1 MLKKEQIDEIR
12 MMYREAKNKKKQIGI
27 LAQLYACTN
36 DEIRAVLDLQAPGPR
51 KEAENKPEKI
61 EISPARCQPGKT
73 MDVWE
78 EEKQESGAVENALQQ
93 VLDEFDRNEQR
104 MKGIMQKMIP
114 LAAEYKEIE
123 LRQQG
128 LVNFI
133 ENFCRIETKK
143 AT

>member
-1 MLKKEQIDEIR
+1 MLNKEQINEIR
-12 MMYREAKNKKKQIGI
+12 MMYKEAKNKKRQIGI

-36 DEIRAVLDLQAPGPR
+36 EEIRAALDMQAPGPK
-51 KEAENKPEKI
+51 KETEKT
-61 EISPARCQPGKT
+61 EISPTRCQPGKEV
-73 MDVWE
+73 DVWE
-78 EEKQESGAVENALQQ
+78 EKQENGAIENALQQ

>member
-1 MLKKEQIDEIR
+1 MLNKEQINEIR
-12 MMYREAKNKKKQIGI
+12 MMYKEAKNKKRQIGI
-27 LAQLYACTN
+27 LAQLYACSCE
-36 DEIRAVLDLQAPGPR
+36 EIREAIDSQVTDK
-51 KEAENKPEKI
+51 KEEEKKAKTAI
-61 EISPARCQPGKT
+61 HPTRCQPGKT
-73 MDVWE
+73 EDVWE
-78 EEKQESGAVENALQQ
+78 EKQENGAIENALQQ